1 MKAKHLV
8 FLALIFPVVVSAQPG
23 SFRDPCPPGMVMG
36 ASDCVWKELCPDGR
50 PLPVGGCLMPR
61 EVCADGRPAPP
72 GGCGPTPEPCIGEQ
86 GRISDGCKGATGVTA
101 PTVVVPVPRRCETI
115 VVTAEKSNKNAAKVL
130 FVNGDAEK
138 LFARYYSELGQSGRE
153 IPLEKLIVVLV
164 NKVGEEL
171 ELRAGEEVKMSLSE
185 FFRGVTWEQLWRKR
199 LKGKISADIEG
210 AELEARR
217 IFADLVC
224 GRTLNKTNATIRR
237 PN

>member
-1 MKAKHLV
+1 
-8 FLALIFPVVVSAQPG
+8 
-23 SFRDPCPPGMVMG
+23 
-36 ASDCVWKELCPDGR
+36 
-50 PLPVGGCLMPR
+50 
-61 EVCADGRPAPP
+61 
-72 GGCGPTPEPCIGEQ
+72 
-86 GRISDGCKGATGVTA
+86 
-101 PTVVVPVPRRCETI
+101 VVPVPRRCETI